1 MAPRKTHFDQVAVE
15 TVRKIAELDFPD
27 TEQDE
32 TRRVK
37 EKRRSERLV
46 SGKKIVSKRAKYDDS
61 RV

>member
-1 MAPRKTHFDQVAVE
+1 MVKRKIYFERVPVE
-15 TVRKIAELDFPD
+15 TVRKIAKLDFPD
-27 TEQDE
+27 TEQEE